1 MGELRVRDI
10 ITDDIGR
17 EKTNPKSTQFQA
29 DIISERLILYLMYVE
44 LALNFFD
51 MYMYMYV
58 CVHVSILNY
67 VATL

>member
-29 DIISERLILYLMYVE
+29 DIISESLNLYLIYVD
-44 LALNFFD
+44 LALNVFD
-51 MYMYMYV
+51 MYMYMLYM
-58 CVHVSILNY
+58 
-67 VATL
+67 